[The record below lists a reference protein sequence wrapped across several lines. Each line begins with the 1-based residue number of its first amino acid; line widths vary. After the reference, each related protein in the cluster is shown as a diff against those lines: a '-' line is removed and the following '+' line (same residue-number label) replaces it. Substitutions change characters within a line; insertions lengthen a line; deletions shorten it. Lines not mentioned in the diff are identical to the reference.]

1 VEEAMTTIYD
11 VLRRP
16 LVTEKSNYQNSDLHQ
31 YVFEV
36 AGNATKNMDKDAVE
50 TLFDVNVLRV
60 NVMNMPAKRT
70 RRARSRRVMVRRSSF
85 KKAIVTLSPGDTID
99 VFEGVK

>member
-1 VEEAMTTIYD
+1 MSTVYD

-16 LVTEKSNYQNSDLHQ
+16 IVTEKSNYLNSKLHQ

-36 AGNATKNMDKDAVE
+36 ADDSTKNLVKDAVE
-50 TLFDVNVLRV
+50 LLFDVNVVRV
-60 NVMNMPAKRT
+60 NIINSPAKRT
-70 RRARSRRVMVRRSSF
+70 RRARSRQLKIRRSGY
-85 KKAIVTLSPGDTID
+85 KKAVVTLASGDTID

>member
-1 VEEAMTTIYD
+1 MTTIYD

-16 LVTEKSNYQNSDLHQ
+16 LITEKSNYQNSNLHQ

-36 AGNATKNMDKDAVE
+36 ATNATKSMVKDAVE
-50 TLFDVNVLRV
+50 TLFDVNVVRV
-60 NVMNMPAKRT
+60 NIINVPAKRT
-70 RRARSRRVMVRRSSF
+70 RRARSRRMAVRRSGY
-85 KKAIVTLSPGDTID
+85 KKAIVTLAPDDTIS

>member
-1 VEEAMTTIYD
+1 MPTIHD

-16 LVTEKSNYQNSDLHQ
+16 IVTEKSNYQNLELHQ

-36 AGNATKNMDKDAVE
+36 SDSATKVLVKDAVE
-50 TLFDVNVLRV
+50 TLFDVSVLRV
-60 NVMNMPAKRT
+60 NVINVAPKRT
-70 RRARSRRVMVRRSSF
+70 RRWKSRRIMVRSSGY
-85 KKAIVTLSPGDTID
+85 KKAIVTLAPGDTIG